1 MHICFVTET
10 YPPEVNGVAM
20 TLSQLV
26 RGMLERGHHVSLVR
40 PRQQTYDRPG
50 CCHTPYTTLVS
61 GLPVPGYKG
70 LHLGFPAGFKL
81 NRLWREHKPD
91 VIYIATEGFL
101 GRSALTIAK
110 RLGIPVL
117 SGFHTNFHSYA
128 DHYHLGVLKYFIFGY
143 LRRFHNQTHG
153 TLVPNEKLAH
163 RLTSEGFE
171 NVSLLERG
179 VDTHL
184 FHPRHRCEDLRKAWG
199 VRPED
204 PVYLSVGRVAAE
216 KNISLAIEAYRKVK
230 QENDRARLIVVGD
243 GPKYNALQKE
253 NTDVIF
259 CGMHT
264 GQALARYYASADI
277 FLFPSET
284 ETFGNVTMEA
294 LASGL
299 VVVAYD
305 YAAAQLH
312 IENNA
317 TGLLVPYG
325 QSEHFTQTTREALQY
340 SSPGSML
347 RMSAR
352 KYAERVSWQSIYTR
366 LELLLQGCL
375 SETDLQV
382 ESA

>member
-20 TLSQLV
+20 TMSQLV
-26 RGMLERGHHVSLVR
+26 KGMLEKGHHVSLVR

-50 CCHTPYTTLVS
+50 CCHTPYTTLVG

-70 LHLGFPAGFKL
+70 LHLGIPAGFKL
-81 NRLWREHKPD
+81 TRLWRENKPD
-91 VIYIATEGFL
+91 VIYIATEGPL
-101 GRSALTIAK
+101 GRSALAAAK
-110 RLGIPVL
+110 RLGIPML

-128 DHYHLGVLKYFIFGY
+128 DHYHLGILKYLILGY
-143 LRRFHNQTHG
+143 LRRFHNQTSG
-153 TLVPNEKLAH
+153 TVVPNEKLAQIL
-163 RLTSEGFE
+163 RDEGFE

-179 VDTHL
+179 VDTRL
-184 FHPRHRCEDLRKAWG
+184 FHPRHRSEDLRRAWG
-199 VRPED
+199 VGPED

-216 KNISLAIEAYRKVK
+216 KNIFLAIEAYRKAR
-230 QENDRARLIVVGD
+230 QENKRARLVVVGD
-243 GPKYNALQKE
+243 GPKYNTLQKE
-253 NTDVIF
+253 HQDVIF

-264 GQALARYYASADI
+264 GKALARYYASADV

-312 IENNA
+312 IKHKA
-317 TGLLVPYG
+317 TGLLVPFG
-325 QSEHFTQTTREALQY
+325 QSEQFQQASCQATQH
-340 SSPGSML
+340 SSPESGM
-347 RMSAR
+347 RVAAR
-352 KYAERVSWQSIYTR
+352 NYAESVSWQSVYEK
-366 LELLLQGCL
+366 LELLLQDCL
-375 SETDLQV
+375 PDEALQA